1 MVGLKALIWD
11 LDGTLAETEEL
22 HRQAFNLAFAEAGL
36 PFSWDRE
43 LYRALLKVTG
53 GRERIAHYLE
63 TCPDCPALSPEAIAQ
78 LHRRKNALYQALL
91 EEGVELRPGVRRLLL
106 EAKEAGLRQVL
117 ATTTSPENAQ
127 ALLRRAGLEGVF
139 DLVLAGD
146 AVPRKKPDPSIYLL
160 ALEALGLA
168 PEEALAPGGLG
179 KRPPGGP
186 GRWGPG
192 FGHPRLLHRP
202 RGFFPGQGH
211 PHPPGGPGEPRA
223 GVEGAQG
230 GGGGG
235 GRPGLFGGGA
245 KMVEHLIVFNAEAT
259 REEVL
264 RMAEEAREVL
274 LRIPGVVGLRF
285 GEALFPGPA
294 TATSSP
300 SSSPA
305 PRWWKPTGTIPF
317 T

>member
-63 TCPDCPALSPEAIAQ
+63 TCPDCPALSPEAIAR

-146 AVPRKKPDPSIYLL
+146 AAPRKKPDPSIYLL

-168 PEEALAPGGLG
+168 PEEALALEDSENGLQAA
-179 KRPPGGP
+179 
-186 GRWGPG
+186 
-192 FGHPRLLHRP
+192 
-202 RGFFPGQGH
+202 RG
-211 PHPPGGPGEPRA
+211 A
-223 GVEGAQG
+223 GVPVLVTLGFYTAHEAFSLAKAVLTHLGDPG
-230 GGGGG
+230 S
-235 GRPGLFGGGA
+235 PGLALKGPREG
-245 KMVEHLIVFNAEAT
+245 EAVVADLGYL
-259 REEVL
+259 EEV
-264 RMAEEAREVL
+264 R
-274 LRIPGVVGLRF
+274 
-285 GEALFPGPA
+285 
-294 TATSSP
+294 
-300 SSSPA
+300 
-305 PRWWKPTGTIPF
+305 RWWST
-317 T
+317 